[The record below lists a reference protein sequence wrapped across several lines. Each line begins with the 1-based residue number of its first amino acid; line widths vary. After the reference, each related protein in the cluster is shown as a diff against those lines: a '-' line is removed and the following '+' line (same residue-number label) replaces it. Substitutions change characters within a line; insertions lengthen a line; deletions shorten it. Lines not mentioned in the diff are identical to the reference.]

1 MMSVRK
7 LQVAELLRRNISHVF
22 QAEGRYIY
30 GLEPMVTVTTVQVT
44 PDLALAK
51 VYLSVFNTD
60 NKQAVLLE
68 INTALR
74 EIKRNLYNRIKKHVR
89 RMPEITFYLDDT
101 LDEFMRVDEMMQR
114 LRDDHQMGEEE

>member
-1 MMSVRK
+1 MSVRK
-7 LQVAELLRRNISHVF
+7 LQVAELLRRNISLVF

-89 RMPEITFYLDDT
+89 RMPEVTFYLDDT

>member
-1 MMSVRK
+1 MSVRK

-60 NKQAVLLE
+60 NKQTVLLE

>member
-1 MMSVRK
+1 MSVRK

>member
-1 MMSVRK
+1 MSVRK

-89 RMPEITFYLDDT
+89 RMPEVTFYLDDT